1 MTRILPRLLLPL
13 VLCTTASAARAE
25 DLPPAPQAPRVVAGV
40 ELQPI
45 YNGLTPEQRVG
56 QLLVLGFGGTE
67 LDDRARA
74 LLLDKKPGAVA
85 LFARNVGNRRQVRAL
100 TDAVRAQMDG
110 QIPPFVAVDQEGG
123 NVLRL
128 RERTTLLP
136 SAMALG
142 ATRSAALS
150 ETAGRAMG
158 RDLHALGFNMNFAPV
173 LDVNSNPHNPVIGV
187 RSFGEDPEQVST
199 LGAAFIAG
207 LRASGVAAVAKHFPG
222 HGDTREDSHFK
233 LPSVNHDL
241 ARLEQ
246 VELAPFR
253 RASQEGL
260 ASIMAGHLALP
271 LITESPGLP
280 ASLSRVVLTDLLR
293 RRVGFGGIIM
303 TDGLEM
309 EAVAGRMGVG
319 RAAVAAVKAGADM
332 VMVLWFPEKKT
343 EVQRA
348 LMAAVQSGEIPADRL
363 EDAVLRVLGEKARL
377 GLLAPVPPP
386 PALAGPRTL
395 GVDDQVAAASVTL
408 LRNQGDVVPLS
419 ADQQVLVVAPDRTFP
434 RALQQRLR
442 HVRTMLL
449 PTTAGRDRQRQALV
463 EALRLGRRADVV
475 VVAVNNDVQ
484 LGLARALMADRPGRP
499 VVVVSLLSP
508 YVLADIPTV
517 DAYLC
522 TYSYLRPSQVAAAR
536 VLTGHA
542 QARGRLPVT
551 IPGVAARGDGILP
564 EQSAAAQAR

>member
-1 MTRILPRLLLPL
+1 VTRILPRLLLPL